1 MCNGKPR
8 CKYNLH
14 FAHKFL
20 VARKVIRGG
29 RKRNKLTNPS
39 MDMYSTVWLSDYE
52 SVKSDADS
60 LNQSVISSLNQSRS
74 TLAFSETITPFET
87 PGSSRPITPSRFLP
101 IQDHS
106 LNYSIEDDRVSL
118 SSIGRKKLQ
127 RTLSLPESEF
137 ATLDAND
144 LHERFARLQLEQENK
159 ELKKLTHDLQDALE
173 KLEEQFVGY
182 LERPESDQVF
192 KELDHIPRSPLL
204 EKNRAEFSFDDDL
217 ESTRESLS
225 QKQIKKK
232 KDNMENGCCKVQ

>member
-1 MCNGKPR
+1 
-8 CKYNLH
+8 
-14 FAHKFL
+14 
-20 VARKVIRGG
+20 
-29 RKRNKLTNPS
+29 

-60 LNQSVISSLNQSRS
+60 LNQSLVSSLNQSRS
-74 TLAFSETITPFET
+74 TLAFSETTTPFET

-118 SSIGRKKLQ
+118 NSLGRKKLQ

-144 LHERFARLQLEQENK
+144 LQERFARLQLEQENK

-192 KELDHIPRSPLL
+192 KESDPMPLPRSPLL
-204 EKNRAEFSFDDDL
+204 PKNGVEFSFDDSLD
-217 ESTRESLS
+217 STKESLS
-225 QKQIKKK
+225 EKQVRK
-232 KDNMENGCCKVQ
+232 KDDKIVEHGCCKVQ